1 MSHFP
6 SGADVG
12 KRMGMEVV
20 RETLRIARPMGEV
33 WRAWTDPAWMAG
45 WHAERVEGE
54 MVAGARVELHWDSLG
69 VAIDLEVISIEA
81 PRRLVLRGAPPGRP
95 PQTLTVELA
104 PEGGARTSLA
114 ISHDGFLPGAAGAEE
129 RAGTAA
135 GWRTSTRVLGHYLAR
150 HAGRSRTSAAALA
163 PVAAA
168 LDDIAPLFARPAWL
182 AGELELGDEGSP
194 FAFRTA
200 GGRAL
205 SGRVLA
211 SALPRQI
218 ALAIDD
224 TAGVLVL
231 RGIRLDSRAALV
243 GALAWSWEPDRPAH
257 AALVAS
263 LEPALARRVA
273 ALGGPAAG
281 GAA

>member
-1 MSHFP
+1 
-6 SGADVG
+6 
-12 KRMGMEVV
+12 MEVV
-20 RETLRIARPMGEV
+20 RETLRIGRPVGEV
-33 WRAWTDPAWMAG
+33 WRAWTDPVWMAG
-45 WHAERVEGE
+45 WHAERVDGE
-54 MVAGARVELHWDSLG
+54 MVAGGRIELHWDSLG
-69 VAIDLEVISIEA
+69 MAIELEVMEVEA
-81 PRRLVLRGAPPGRP
+81 PRRLVLRGTPPGRP

-104 PEGGARTSLA
+104 AEGGAATSLA
-114 ISHDGFLPGAAGAEE
+114 VRHDGFPPGVAGAEE
-129 RAGTAA
+129 KAGTAA
-135 GWRTSTRVLGHYLAR
+135 GWRTATRVLAHYLAR

-168 LDDIAPLFARPAWL
+168 LDDVAPLFARPAWL
-182 AGELELGDEGSP
+182 ASELAIGGEGSSV
-194 FAFRTA
+194 AFRTP

-231 RGIRLDSRAALV
+231 RAIRLDSRAALV

-257 AALVAS
+257 AELVTS
-263 LEPALARRVA
+263 LEPALARLVA